1 MLLNVVGWIAVVLG
15 VLGIFLPLLP
25 TTPFL
30 LLASACFMRS
40 NKKFHHWIMHH
51 PHLGP
56 IIDNWNQHRAVTP
69 TVKKRG
75 YILLAI
81 SFMFSF
87 FMMPIWWMK
96 IGIVCG
102 FIVLFFCFSRMA
114 VYEPEI
120 NESVLKEAAQED
132 GVQKKLFKKKL
143 LKRNRAK
150 RTTAKSCRL

>member
-40 NKKFHHWIMHH
+40 NEKFHHWIMHH

-56 IIDNWNQHRAVTP
+56 IIDNWNQHRAVTSA
-69 TVKKRG
+69 VKKRG
-75 YILLAI
+75 YVLLAI

-96 IGIVCG
+96 IGIVFG

-114 VYEPEI
+114 VYDPSLEEAIQKESTPKEPAPKVAEF
-120 NESVLKEAAQED
+120 NE
-132 GVQKKLFKKKL
+132 
-143 LKRNRAK
+143 NH
-150 RTTAKSCRL
+150 